1 MWSQPLTVEKGKP
14 QTGRKEL
21 LRAVDPAS
29 SPELPAR
36 ESLLELRAQV
46 EGAPPESAKG
56 SSAGRAGMGGK
67 TCFLEL
73 HSGS

>member
-1 MWSQPLTVEKGKP
+1 M
-14 QTGRKEL
+14 
-21 LRAVDPAS
+21 RAVDPAS

-67 TCFLEL
+67 TCFPEL
-73 HSGS
+73 HPGS